1 MAAASRLLDVWIV
14 ESNQVYTEVPFTV
27 VADWLQQGRLVA
39 GDRVRLAGQQ
49 KWHAIDAVPALA
61 PYLPQPEPDAADDE
75 AEAHEPVELGF
86 GASHANDEEDE
97 DVDMI
102 PLIDIS
108 LVLLIFFMM
117 TATVSSGALSNIAT
131 PTAKHQLAALSKDAY
146 WVGIDVKSAG
156 GAVEPGPDGK
166 PLPWF
171 SLGKDNAKLV
181 DPTRN
186 VDEIMATLEKEL
198 HDLPGEMRIRIK
210 AERTLPIE
218 AIKGAALE
226 LQGLENR
233 LNRTRDASR
242 RISLLIQGEV
252 SEPSTK

>member
-1 MAAASRLLDVWIV
+1 MAAATRLLDVWIV

-27 VADWLQQGRLVA
+27 VADWLQQGRLLA
-39 GDRVRLAGQQ
+39 ADRVRLAGQQ

-61 PYLPQPEPDAADDE
+61 PYLPRPEPDAADDE
-75 AEAHEPVELGF
+75 AEAHEPVDLGF
-86 GASHANDEEDE
+86 GGSKASDEEEE

-166 PLPWF
+166 PLPWY

-181 DPTRN
+181 DPTRAIED
-186 VDEIMATLEKEL
+186 VIAVLEKEM
-198 HDLPGEMRIRIK
+198 HELPGEMRIRIK

-226 LQGLENR
+226 LQGMENR
-233 LNRTRDASR
+233 MNRGRESNR
-242 RISLLIQGEV
+242 RISLIIQGEV

>member
-1 MAAASRLLDVWIV
+1 MAAATRLLDVWIV
-14 ESNQVYTEVPFTV
+14 ESNQVYSEVPFTV
-27 VADWLQQGRLVA
+27 VADWLQQGRLIA
-39 GDRVRLAGQQ
+39 SDRVRLAGQQ
-49 KWHAIDAVPALA
+49 KWHAIEAVPALA
-61 PYLPQPEPDAADDE
+61 PYLPQPEPHAADDE
-75 AEAHEPVELGF
+75 AEALEPVDLGF

-131 PTAKHQLAALSKDAY
+131 PSAKHQLAALAKDAY

-166 PLPWF
+166 PLPWY
-171 SLGKDNAKLV
+171 SLGKDHAKLV
-181 DPTRN
+181 DPSRN
-186 VDEIMATLEKEL
+186 VEDVVAVLEKEL
-198 HDLPGEMRIRIK
+198 HDLPGEIRVRIK

-226 LQGLENR
+226 LQGLELR
-233 LNRTRDASR
+233 LNRGRDTNR
-242 RISLLIQGEV
+242 RVSLIIQGEV